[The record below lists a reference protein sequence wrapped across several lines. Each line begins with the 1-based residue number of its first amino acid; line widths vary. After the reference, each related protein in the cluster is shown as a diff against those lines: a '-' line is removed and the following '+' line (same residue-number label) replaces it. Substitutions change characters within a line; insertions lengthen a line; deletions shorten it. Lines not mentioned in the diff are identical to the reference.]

1 MPNNCDILDIGCWTE
16 NKTHCSVNKLFHS
29 IKVWLTCLSKINI
42 INKYHS
48 NTVIAMIEEMSQS
61 LFYAM
66 LAGSAK
72 ADAVYLDAYA

>member
-1 MPNNCDILDIGCWTE
+1 MLDWKQ
-16 NKTHCSVNKLFHS
+16 NSLLPVNKLFHA

-48 NTVIAMIEEMSQS
+48 NTVIAMIEQMSQS